1 MHIDLSDDQI
11 THYRERGFL
20 VVEDVLD
27 ATEVAELASG
37 VQAAVELLGKRKI
50 AGNGTRDWTEGDAY
64 YDKVFL
70 QRLNLWRLNTVVAR
84 YMLGAGGVADMAIQ
98 LAGMPLRCY
107 HDQTLQKAPWAN
119 PTSWHLDDPYW
130 PFYTRDAISVWIA
143 LDDATLTNGC
153 LHFLPGSH
161 QMTTYDNVGIGENV
175 GDLFRVYPQ
184 LGAIEPVSAP
194 VRAGAALFHNGLTAH
209 GAGANMTPRWRRA
222 MTCAYMPEGATY
234 NGHQGILSQ
243 RLLAT
248 LKEGDVLE
256 DEEDLPRVG
265 SAAMVRSQR
274 DPGECSPEVARLLTR
289 AEAWFSDEAH
299 REYRQP

>member
-37 VQAAVELLGKRKI
+37 VQAAVDLLGKRKI

-70 QRLNLWRLNTVVAR
+70 QRLNLWRLNAVVAR

-119 PTSWHLDDPYW
+119 PTSWHIDDPYW

-184 LGAIEPVSAP
+184 LGTIEPVSAP

-234 NGHQGILSQ
+234 NGHPGILSQ

-265 SAAMVRSQR
+265 SAALVRS
-274 DPGECSPEVARLLTR
+274 
-289 AEAWFSDEAH
+289 
-299 REYRQP
+299 